1 MKVAI
6 ILGSSRE
13 GRLGE
18 RIAKLITTQSKKMN
32 QWDVKLLDLKL
43 INLPMYHDAVPP
55 AGMGGE
61 YSDPIVAEWGASI
74 AEADA
79 FIFITP
85 EYNHSIP
92 AVLKNAIDTLYPEWA
107 NKAGGIV
114 SYSMSSYGG
123 SRAVE
128 HLRGIIGHI
137 GIATVQTS
145 LSISSAHETVDKN
158 GVALK
163 EGIINTLQKELDQID
178 SWGRAL
184 MTTRVQ

>member
-6 ILGSSRE
+6 ILGSSRD

-18 RIAKLITTQSKKMN
+18 RIAKLVTAESKKMD
-32 QWDVKLLDLKL
+32 QWDVKLLDLKE
-43 INLPMYHDAVPP
+43 INLQMYHDAVSPG
-55 AGMGGE
+55 AMHGK
-61 YSDPIVAEWGASI
+61 YADPIVAQWGASI

-114 SYSMSSYGG
+114 SYSTSVYGG
-123 SRAVE
+123 ARAVE
-128 HLRGIIGHI
+128 HLRGITGCI
-137 GIATVQTS
+137 GIATVQTC
-145 LSISSAHETVDKN
+145 LSIASAHETVDPN

-163 EGIINTLQKELDQID
+163 DGIISTLQKELDQID
-178 SWGRAL
+178 AWGRAL
-184 MTTRVQ
+184 MTTRK